1 MKREE
6 IKTYISDSLPL
17 RRKVTDIVIHCSNT
31 IEGKDFY
38 AQNIDIW
45 HKQRGFRKIGYHF
58 VIDLDGTI
66 ELGRPLGEIGAHV
79 TGHNS
84 ESIGICYIGG
94 LDQNKK
100 AKDTRTDEQ
109 KDALEFLLKE
119 LVSAF
124 PTVNKIAG
132 HRDYSPDK
140 NGNGIIDK
148 YERLKECPCFDAIPE
163 YQDILTS
170 KYSHYL

>member
-17 RRKVTDIVIHCSNT
+17 RRKVTDIVIHCSDT
-31 IEGKDFY
+31 IEGKNFY
-38 AQNIDIW
+38 AHDIDIW

-58 VIDLDGTI
+58 VVDLDGTI
-66 ELGRPLGEIGAHV
+66 ELGRPLGEVGAHV

-140 NGNGIIDK
+140 NVNGIIDK

>member
-1 MKREE
+1 MTREE
-6 IKTYISDSLPL
+6 TKTYIRESLPVS
-17 RRKVTDIVIHCSNT
+17 REVTDVVIHCSDT
-31 IEGKDFY
+31 IEGRNFY
-38 AQNIDIW
+38 AHDIDLW

-66 ELGRPLGEIGAHV
+66 EKGRPLREAGAHV
-79 TGHNS
+79 KDYNKC
-84 ESIGICYIGG
+84 SIGICYIGG

>member
-1 MKREE
+1 MTREETQTYIKESLPVKRE
-6 IKTYISDSLPL
+6 
-17 RRKVTDIVIHCSNT
+17 VTDIVIHCSDT
-31 IEGKDFY
+31 IEGRNFY
-38 AQNIDIW
+38 AHDIDLW

-66 ELGRPLGEIGAHV
+66 EQGRPLREVGAHV
-79 TGHNS
+79 KDYNKC
-84 ESIGICYIGG
+84 SIGICYIGG

-109 KDALEFLLKE
+109 KDALRFLLQQ

-124 PTVNKIAG
+124 PTVRKIAG

-140 NGNGIIDK
+140 NGNGIVDK
-148 YERLKECPCFDAIPE
+148 FERLKECPCFDAIPE
-163 YQDILTS
+163 YQDLL
-170 KYSHYL
+170 YL